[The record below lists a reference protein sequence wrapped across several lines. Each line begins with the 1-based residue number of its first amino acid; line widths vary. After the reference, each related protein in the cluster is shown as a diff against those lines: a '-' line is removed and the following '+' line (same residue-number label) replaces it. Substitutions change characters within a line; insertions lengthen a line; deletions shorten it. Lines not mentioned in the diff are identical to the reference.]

1 MSAHFKISRFKT
13 IYDEMIQMNSSKK
26 HFLVCLEALH
36 FQYKMF
42 ITEQESLTRLLLM
55 LLNRVYRDYFN
66 YYNVILKEL
75 PKYEVH
81 APVIAKQHLVYKDA
95 EPNTEFQPED
105 IALVFENM
113 MSLLYSV
120 SLKYNEN
127 ETVIHQYKVRSVS
140 GIFIGN
146 LINTLEYDNRVLD
159 DHASLFIK
167 SIDFTLKTQASYFSK
182 TLKRFQ
188 CAVEDIDNEVSFQ
201 ESPWD
206 NSGMSVADQVVQ
218 KTDDGYPM
226 VSQWTSPPK
235 EDLGC
240 PPSVGLGCPPKVGLD
255 PEPKVDLGCPPKVG
269 LGCPPSVG
277 LDPEPKV
284 DLDPEPKAL
293 GCPPSVGL
301 DAEPNVALGCPP
313 SVGLDAEP
321 NVALGCPPSV
331 GLDAEPKALGCP
343 PSVALGC
350 PPSVALED
358 EIVGMTI
365 DEIKEL

>member
-1 MSAHFKISRFKT
+1 MESAIGELKNRFNQINDQIGKILEIKMSAHFKISRFKT
-13 IYDEMIQMNSSKK
+13 IYDEMIQLNSSKK

-42 ITEQESLTRLLLM
+42 ITEQESLTRALLM

-95 EPNTEFQPED
+95 EPSAEFQPED

-120 SLKYNEN
+120 ALKYNEN
-127 ETVIHQYKVRSVS
+127 ETVIRQYKARSVS

-167 SIDFTLKTQASYFSK
+167 SVEFTLQTQASYFSK

-226 VSQWTSPPK
+226 VSQWTSLP
-235 EDLGC
+235 DDRS
-240 PPSVGLGCPPKVGLD
+240 PPSVGDRSLPDDRSPKALEALD
-255 PEPKVDLGCPPKVG
+255 PEQK
-269 LGCPPSVG
+269 
-277 LDPEPKV
+277 
-284 DLDPEPKAL
+284 
-293 GCPPSVGL
+293 
-301 DAEPNVALGCPP
+301 
-313 SVGLDAEP
+313 
-321 NVALGCPPSV
+321 
-331 GLDAEPKALGCP
+331 
-343 PSVALGC
+343 
-350 PPSVALED
+350 ALED
-358 EIVGMTI
+358 LGKDPDTKGPYPKDPDDDVVGMTI
-365 DEIKEL
+365 DEIKDL

>member
-1 MSAHFKISRFKT
+1 MESAIGELKNRFNQINDQIGKILEIKMSAHFKISRFKT
-13 IYDEMIQMNSSKK
+13 IYDEMILMNSSKK

-81 APVIAKQHLVYKDA
+81 APVIAKPHLVYKDA
-95 EPNTEFQPED
+95 EPSAEFQPED
-105 IALVFENM
+105 IALAFENM

-120 SLKYNEN
+120 ALKYNEN

-167 SIDFTLKTQASYFSK
+167 SVDFTLKTQASYFSK

-226 VSQWTSPPK
+226 VSQWTSPPSADDRSHPKEDDRSPPKEDDRSPSK
-235 EDLGC
+235 EDLDADTKGKDETQESDIT
-240 PPSVGLGCPPKVGLD
+240 PFRSLRGDAQYATPSPLITAHTRREGVLNEKRCKDPYPK
-255 PEPKVDLGCPPKVG
+255 
-269 LGCPPSVG
+269 
-277 LDPEPKV
+277 
-284 DLDPEPKAL
+284 
-293 GCPPSVGL
+293 
-301 DAEPNVALGCPP
+301 
-313 SVGLDAEP
+313 
-321 NVALGCPPSV
+321 
-331 GLDAEPKALGCP
+331 
-343 PSVALGC
+343 
-350 PPSVALED
+350 ALED
-358 EIVGMTI
+358 EVVGMTI
-365 DEIKEL
+365 DEIKDL

>member
-1 MSAHFKISRFKT
+1 MESAIGELKTRFTQINDQIGKILEIKMSAHFKISRFKT
-13 IYDEMIQMNSSKK
+13 IYDEMIQMNNSKK

-75 PKYEVH
+75 PKYEVP

-95 EPNTEFQPED
+95 EPNAEFQPED

-113 MSLLYSV
+113 MSLLYSIA
-120 SLKYNEN
+120 LKYNEN

-167 SIDFTLKTQASYFSK
+167 SVGFTLQTQASYFSK

-218 KTDDGYPM
+218 KTDDGNPM
-226 VSQWTSPPK
+226 VSQWTSHPT
-235 EDLGC
+235 LGC
-240 PPSVGLGCPPKVGLD
+240 PPSVGLGCPP
-255 PEPKVDLGCPPKVG
+255 
-269 LGCPPSVG
+269 SVG
-277 LDPEPKV
+277 LED
-284 DLDPEPKAL
+284 DPEPKALEADSKDLNLDPKASDL

-301 DAEPNVALGCPP
+301 DADMKGPDENQDPY
-313 SVGLDAEP
+313 
-321 NVALGCPPSV
+321 
-331 GLDAEPKALGCP
+331 PKAL
-343 PSVALGC
+343 
-350 PPSVALED
+350 ED
-358 EIVGMTI
+358 DVVGMTI

>member
-1 MSAHFKISRFKT
+1 MESAIGELKTRFIQISDQIDKILEIKMSAHFKISRFKT
-13 IYDEMIQMNSSKK
+13 IYDEMIQLNSSKK

-42 ITEQESLTRLLLM
+42 ITEQDSLTRLLLM

-81 APVIAKQHLVYKDA
+81 APVIAKQHLAYRDA
-95 EPNTEFQPED
+95 EPNAEFQPED
-105 IALVFENM
+105 ITLVFENM
-113 MSLLYSV
+113 LSLLYSV
-120 SLKYNEN
+120 ALKYNEN
-127 ETVIHQYKVRSVS
+127 ETVIHQYKARSVS

-167 SIDFTLKTQASYFSK
+167 SVDFTLKTQASYFSK

-218 KTDDGYPM
+218 KTDDGNPM
-226 VSQWTSPPK
+226 VSQWTSPTKEDDRSLPK
-235 EDLGC
+235 EDDRSHPKEDDRSPTKEDDQM
-240 PPSVGLGCPPKVGLD
+240 PPSEGLGCPHSEGLDSDPKVLD
-255 PEPKVDLGCPPKVG
+255 ESKESENKDPDAKDPYPK
-269 LGCPPSVG
+269 
-277 LDPEPKV
+277 
-284 DLDPEPKAL
+284 
-293 GCPPSVGL
+293 
-301 DAEPNVALGCPP
+301 
-313 SVGLDAEP
+313 
-321 NVALGCPPSV
+321 
-331 GLDAEPKALGCP
+331 
-343 PSVALGC
+343 
-350 PPSVALED
+350 ALED
-358 EIVGMTI
+358 EVVGMTI

>member
-1 MSAHFKISRFKT
+1 MESAIGELKTRFNQISDQIGKILEIKMSAHFKISRFKT
-13 IYDEMIQMNSSKK
+13 IYDEMIQLNSSKK

-66 YYNVILKEL
+66 YYNTILKEL

-95 EPNTEFQPED
+95 EPNAEFQPED

-120 SLKYNEN
+120 ALKYNEN
-127 ETVIHQYKVRSVS
+127 ETVIRQYKARSVS

-167 SIDFTLKTQASYFSK
+167 SVEFTLQTQTSYFSK

-218 KTDDGYPM
+218 KTDDGNPM

-235 EDLGC
+235 EDDRSPPKEDDQSPPSADDQSPPTLGC
-240 PPSVGLGCPPKVGLD
+240 PPSVGLEDDRSPTKVGLEAD
-255 PEPKVDLGCPPKVG
+255 TK
-269 LGCPPSVG
+269 
-277 LDPEPKV
+277 
-284 DLDPEPKAL
+284 DLDSHTKGPDETQTPDTKDPYPKAL
-293 GCPPSVGL
+293 
-301 DAEPNVALGCPP
+301 
-313 SVGLDAEP
+313 
-321 NVALGCPPSV
+321 
-331 GLDAEPKALGCP
+331 
-343 PSVALGC
+343 
-350 PPSVALED
+350 ED
-358 EIVGMTI
+358 DVVGMTI

>member
-1 MSAHFKISRFKT
+1 MEGAISELKNRFNQISDQIGKILEIKMSAHFKISRFKT
-13 IYDEMIQMNSSKK
+13 IYDEMIQLNSSKK

-42 ITEQESLTRLLLM
+42 ITEQESLTRALLM

-66 YYNVILKEL
+66 YYNSILKEL

-95 EPNTEFQPED
+95 EPSAEFQPED

-120 SLKYNEN
+120 ALKYNEN
-127 ETVIHQYKVRSVS
+127 ETVIRQYKARSVS

-167 SIDFTLKTQASYFSK
+167 SVEFTLQTQASYFSK

-226 VSQWTSPPK
+226 VSQWTSPTK
-235 EDLGC
+235 E
-240 PPSVGLGCPPKVGLD
+240 GLEADTTVLEAEPKVGL
-255 PEPKVDLGCPPKVG
+255 EAEPKVG
-269 LGCPPSVG
+269 LENQDSDIKDSYAKALEDLGHHLSG
-277 LDPEPKV
+277 HLDSDTGTK
-284 DLDPEPKAL
+284 DPWPKAL
-293 GCPPSVGL
+293 
-301 DAEPNVALGCPP
+301 
-313 SVGLDAEP
+313 
-321 NVALGCPPSV
+321 
-331 GLDAEPKALGCP
+331 
-343 PSVALGC
+343 
-350 PPSVALED
+350 ED
-358 EIVGMTI
+358 DVVGMTI
-365 DEIKEL
+365 DEIKGL

>member
-1 MSAHFKISRFKT
+1 MESAIGELKNRFNQINAQIGKILEIKMSAHFKISRFKT
-13 IYDEMIQMNSSKK
+13 IYDEMIQMNNSKK

-42 ITEQESLTRLLLM
+42 ITEQESLTRMLLM

-66 YYNVILKEL
+66 YYNAILKEL
-75 PKYEVH
+75 PKYEVP
-81 APVIAKQHLVYKDA
+81 APVIAKPHLVYKDA
-95 EPNTEFQPED
+95 EPNMEFQPED

-120 SLKYNEN
+120 ALKYNEN
-127 ETVIHQYKVRSVS
+127 ETVIRQYKARSVS

-167 SIDFTLKTQASYFSK
+167 SVEFTLQTQASYFSK

-206 NSGMSVADQVVQ
+206 NSGMSVADLVVQ

-235 EDLGC
+235 EDDR
-240 PPSVGLGCPPKVGLD
+240 SPPKED
-255 PEPKVDLGCPPKVG
+255 NQSPPKEDNQS
-269 LGCPPSVG
+269 PPKEDNQSPPKEDNQSPPKEDLTSDTKG
-277 LDPEPKV
+277 PDENQEPDTKDPYLK
-284 DLDPEPKAL
+284 
-293 GCPPSVGL
+293 
-301 DAEPNVALGCPP
+301 
-313 SVGLDAEP
+313 
-321 NVALGCPPSV
+321 
-331 GLDAEPKALGCP
+331 
-343 PSVALGC
+343 
-350 PPSVALED
+350 ALED
-358 EIVGMTI
+358 DVVGITF

>member
-13 IYDEMIQMNSSKK
+13 IYDEMIQLNSSKK

-66 YYNVILKEL
+66 YYNTILKEL
-75 PKYEVH
+75 SKYEVH
-81 APVIAKQHLVYKDA
+81 APVIAKPHLVYKDA
-95 EPNTEFQPED
+95 EPNAEFQPED

-113 MSLLYSV
+113 MSLLYSIA
-120 SLKYNEN
+120 LKYNEN
-127 ETVIHQYKVRSVS
+127 ETVIRQYKARSVS

-167 SIDFTLKTQASYFSK
+167 SVEFTLQTQTSYFSK

-218 KTDDGYPM
+218 KTDDGNPM
-226 VSQWTSPPK
+226 VSQWTSPPGDRSPPK
-235 EDLGC
+235 EDLD
-240 PPSVGLGCPPKVGLD
+240 SDPKVGLD
-255 PEPKVDLGCPPKVG
+255 SDPKVG

-277 LDPEPKV
+277 LETDTK
-284 DLDPEPKAL
+284 DLDSHTKGPDETQTPDTKDPYPK
-293 GCPPSVGL
+293 
-301 DAEPNVALGCPP
+301 
-313 SVGLDAEP
+313 
-321 NVALGCPPSV
+321 
-331 GLDAEPKALGCP
+331 
-343 PSVALGC
+343 
-350 PPSVALED
+350 ALED
-358 EIVGMTI
+358 EVVGMTI

>member
-1 MSAHFKISRFKT
+1 MESAIGELKTRFNQINDQIGKILEIKMSAHFKISRFKT

-75 PKYEVH
+75 PKYEVQ

-95 EPNTEFQPED
+95 DPNTEFQPED

-113 MSLLYSV
+113 MSLLYSIA
-120 SLKYNEN
+120 LKYNEN

-218 KTDDGYPM
+218 KTDDGNPM
-226 VSQWTSPPK
+226 VSQWTSLPK
-235 EDLGC
+235 EDDQSLPDDQSPPSAGDPEPKVLEADSKDLNLDPKASDLGC
-240 PPSVGLGCPPKVGLD
+240 PPSVGLEAHTKGKDENPESDIKD
-255 PEPKVDLGCPPKVG
+255 PY
-269 LGCPPSVG
+269 
-277 LDPEPKV
+277 
-284 DLDPEPKAL
+284 PKAL
-293 GCPPSVGL
+293 
-301 DAEPNVALGCPP
+301 
-313 SVGLDAEP
+313 
-321 NVALGCPPSV
+321 
-331 GLDAEPKALGCP
+331 
-343 PSVALGC
+343 
-350 PPSVALED
+350 ED
-358 EIVGMTI
+358 DVVGMTI

>member
-1 MSAHFKISRFKT
+1 MESAIGELKTRFNQISDQIGKILEIKMSAHFKISRFKT

-75 PKYEVH
+75 PKYEVQ
-81 APVIAKQHLVYKDA
+81 APVIAKQHLVYRDA
-95 EPNTEFQPED
+95 EPSAEFQPED
-105 IALVFENM
+105 IALAFDNM
-113 MSLLYSV
+113 MSLLYSIA
-120 SLKYNEN
+120 LKYNEN

-218 KTDDGYPM
+218 KTDDGNPM
-226 VSQWTSPPK
+226 VSQWTSLPT
-235 EDLGC
+235 
-240 PPSVGLGCPPKVGLD
+240 LGCPPKVGLED
-255 PEPKVDLGCPPKVG
+255 DRSPPPLGCPPKVG
-269 LGCPPSVG
+269 LEGDHEPNALEKDHDLNALGCPSAVG
-277 LDPEPKV
+277 LEKDPEPKV
-284 DLDPEPKAL
+284 GL
-293 GCPPSVGL
+293 GCPSSVGL
-301 DAEPNVALGCPP
+301 DADTKGKVENQDPDSKDPY
-313 SVGLDAEP
+313 
-321 NVALGCPPSV
+321 
-331 GLDAEPKALGCP
+331 PK
-343 PSVALGC
+343 
-350 PPSVALED
+350 ALED
-358 EIVGMTI
+358 EVVGMTI

>member
-1 MSAHFKISRFKT
+1 MESAIGELKTRFIQINAQISKILEIKMSAHFKLSRFKT

-95 EPNTEFQPED
+95 DPNTEFQPED
-105 IALVFENM
+105 IALVFDNM

-120 SLKYNEN
+120 ALKYNEN

-167 SIDFTLKTQASYFSK
+167 SIDFTLNTQASYFSK

-218 KTDDGYPM
+218 KTDDGNPM
-226 VSQWTSPPK
+226 VSQWTSPTKDDDRSPTKDDDQSPTKDDDRSPK
-235 EDLGC
+235 AFGC
-240 PPSVGLGCPPKVGLD
+240 PPLVGLDSDPDTKEDDQSPKAFGCPPPVGLD
-255 PEPKVDLGCPPKVG
+255 SDPKVLDESK
-269 LGCPPSVG
+269 
-277 LDPEPKV
+277 DPENK
-284 DLDPEPKAL
+284 DPYQK
-293 GCPPSVGL
+293 
-301 DAEPNVALGCPP
+301 
-313 SVGLDAEP
+313 
-321 NVALGCPPSV
+321 
-331 GLDAEPKALGCP
+331 
-343 PSVALGC
+343 
-350 PPSVALED
+350 ALED
-358 EIVGMTI
+358 DVVGMTI

>member
-1 MSAHFKISRFKT
+1 
-13 IYDEMIQMNSSKK
+13 
-26 HFLVCLEALH
+26 
-36 FQYKMF
+36 
-42 ITEQESLTRLLLM
+42 LLLM

-81 APVIAKQHLVYKDA
+81 APVIAKQHLTYRDA
-95 EPNTEFQPED
+95 EPNAEFQPED
-105 IALVFENM
+105 ITLVFENM
-113 MSLLYSV
+113 LSLLYSV
-120 SLKYNEN
+120 ALKYNEN

-167 SIDFTLKTQASYFSK
+167 SVDFTLKTQTSYFSK

-218 KTDDGYPM
+218 KTDDGNPM
-226 VSQWTSPPK
+226 VSQWTSLPDDRSLPK
-235 EDLGC
+235 EDDQS
-240 PPSVGLGCPPKVGLD
+240 PPPVGID
-255 PEPKVDLGCPPKVG
+255 SD
-269 LGCPPSVG
+269 
-277 LDPEPKV
+277 
-284 DLDPEPKAL
+284 
-293 GCPPSVGL
+293 
-301 DAEPNVALGCPP
+301 PNV
-313 SVGLDAEP
+313 LDEIKDPDAKEP
-321 NVALGCPPSV
+321 
-331 GLDAEPKALGCP
+331 DTKEPDTKDP
-343 PSVALGC
+343 YPK
-350 PPSVALED
+350 ALED
-358 EIVGMTI
+358 EVVGMTI

>member
-1 MSAHFKISRFKT
+1 MESAIGELKTRFNQINDQIGKILEIKMSAHFKISRFKT

-75 PKYEVH
+75 PKYEVQ
-81 APVIAKQHLVYKDA
+81 APVIAKQHLVYRDA
-95 EPNTEFQPED
+95 EPSAEFQPED
-105 IALVFENM
+105 IALAFENM
-113 MSLLYSV
+113 MSLLYSIA
-120 SLKYNEN
+120 LKYNEN

-167 SIDFTLKTQASYFSK
+167 SVGFTLQTQSSYFSK

-218 KTDDGYPM
+218 KTDDGNPL
-226 VSQWTSPPK
+226 VSQWTSLPT
-235 EDLGC
+235 LGC
-240 PPSVGLGCPPKVGLD
+240 PPSVGLED
-255 PEPKVDLGCPPKVG
+255 
-269 LGCPPSVG
+269 
-277 LDPEPKV
+277 
-284 DLDPEPKAL
+284 DPEPKALEADSKDLNLDPKALEADSKDLNLDPKASDL

-301 DAEPNVALGCPP
+301 DADTKGKDENLESDIKDPY
-313 SVGLDAEP
+313 
-321 NVALGCPPSV
+321 
-331 GLDAEPKALGCP
+331 PKAL
-343 PSVALGC
+343 
-350 PPSVALED
+350 ED
-358 EIVGMTI
+358 DVVGMTI